1 MDQTPLSGEYWQ
13 EDKFLN
19 TLAEAYRLQEAII
32 GATELAVLS
41 TNLEGTLTS
50 FNKAAENLL
59 GYSADEVVGKETPV
73 LFHDQAEILKRAEE
87 LERTSGFLVKSMFEV
102 LSLTTLKKQSPE
114 RSEWTL
120 IHKNGKRFP
129 VSLSVT
135 LLKDENDQVFG
146 FAAIATD
153 ITEQKAA
160 EKRLK
165 ESEAHLNA
173 ILTSSD
179 ASTIEIDEHGR
190 YINVWS
196 NHHELGGVPIRE
208 LKNKTFAE
216 LFGKDL
222 SKPFDELRKKVLST
236 GEPQEIELKSPTP
249 GDDRWYSIKYARIS
263 DENSRPTNR
272 ISCSI
277 SNITK
282 RKRAELALRES
293 EEKFRNMAHNIP
305 GAIYLC
311 NNDATY
317 SMVYLNPKVEEITG
331 FNVSQFLTG
340 EINFVQLY
348 HPEDSP
354 AIIAAVDKALAEKS
368 NFNIE
373 YRLKHRSGEWR
384 WIKESGTGVFDDD
397 GSLTFIEGVIIDVT
411 AQKLAED
418 EFQKLARQNQSI
430 FNNAVNLNAVAG
442 FDGYFKRVNPM
453 WTELTGWTQEEL
465 TSKPFLEFVHPEDKE
480 STIEAANYIA
490 TGHNLL
496 TFENRY
502 QCKDG
507 TYRWLLWSSA
517 VDRHNR
523 FIYATAIDITERKKS
538 EDDLLLSK
546 KGLESLAIKLQEQ
559 NRQLDE
565 FAHIISHNLR
575 SPIGNIKAL
584 IGLLNNNSS
593 IDDYR
598 LIFDKLKNLSVNLG
612 ETMNDLMD
620 TLKVKKETKIERI
633 EIRFKEIMDKVI
645 QSLEGELIRS
655 SAAITFEFGKAPTI
669 VYSRA
674 YMESIMLNLMSNAVK
689 YRSPERKPA
698 IHIETSIEGH
708 AVQLRVSD
716 NGLGIDMQ
724 KYGDKLFGLH
734 KTFHGNKE
742 ARGVGLFL
750 IKTQVEALG
759 GSIQAISEV
768 GKGTTFIITFS

>member
-1 MDQTPLSGEYWQ
+1 MDQPPLSGEYWQ

-50 FNKAAENLL
+50 FNRAAEDLL
-59 GYSADEVVGKETPV
+59 GYKAEEVIGKETPV
-73 LFHDQAEILKRAEE
+73 LFHDQSEILKRAEE

-102 LSLTTLKKQSPE
+102 LSLATLKNKSPE
-114 RSEWTL
+114 RSEWTF

-135 LLKDENDQVFG
+135 VLVDENDQVFG

-153 ITEQKAA
+153 ITEQKEA

-165 ESEAHLNA
+165 ESEAHLKA

-179 ASTIEIDEHGR
+179 ASTVEIDEHGR
-190 YINVWS
+190 YINIWS
-196 NHHELGGVPIRE
+196 NHVELGGVPVRD
-208 LKNKTFAE
+208 LRNKTFAD
-216 LFGKDL
+216 LFGKEF

-249 GDDRWYSIKYARIS
+249 GDDRWYSIKYARIY

-282 RKRAELALRES
+282 RKKAEFALRES
-293 EEKFRNMAHNIP
+293 EEKFRTMAQNIP

-317 SMVYLNPKVEEITG
+317 SMVYLNDKVEEITG
-331 FNVSQFLTG
+331 FKASQFLNG

-354 AIIAAVDKALAEKS
+354 AIIAAVDKALAEKT

-373 YRLKHRSGEWR
+373 YRLKHRSLEWR
-384 WIKESGTGVFDDD
+384 WIKESGLGVYDDD
-397 GSLTFIEGVIIDVT
+397 GKLILIEGVIMDIT
-411 AQKLAED
+411 AQKLAE
-418 EFQKLARQNQSI
+418 EEYQKVAKQNHSI
-430 FNNAVNLNAVAG
+430 FNNAVNLNAVTG

-453 WTELTGWTQEEL
+453 WTEITGWTQEEL
-465 TSKPFLEFVHPEDKE
+465 TTKPFLSFVHPEDKE
-480 STIEAANYIA
+480 STMEAANYLA
-490 TGHNLL
+490 AGHNLL

-502 QCKDG
+502 RCKDG

-517 VDRHNR
+517 VDTKNKL
-523 FIYATAIDITERKKS
+523 IYATAIDITERKKS

-584 IGLLNNNSS
+584 IGLLNDSS
-593 IDDYR
+593 SMDDYR

-620 TLKVKKETKIERI
+620 TLKVKKEPKIECI
-633 EIRFKEIMDKVI
+633 EIRFKDIMDKVI

-655 SAAITFEFGKAPTI
+655 GASITFEFNKAPTV

-674 YMESIMLNLMSNAVK
+674 YMESIMLNLMSNAIK
-689 YRSPERKPA
+689 YRALDRKPT
-698 IHIETSIEGH
+698 IHLESSIEGNT
-708 AVQLRVSD
+708 VQLRVSD

-759 GSIQAISEV
+759 GSIQATSDV
-768 GKGTTFIITFS
+768 GKGTTFIINFS

>member
-1 MDQTPLSGEYWQ
+1 MDQPPLSGDYWQ

-59 GYSADEVVGKETPV
+59 GYKSEDVVGKETPV
-73 LFHDQAEILKRAEE
+73 LFHDQSEILKRAEE
-87 LERTSGFLVKSMFEV
+87 LERESGFLVKSMFEV
-102 LSLTTLKKQSPE
+102 LSLATLKNKSPE
-114 RSEWTL
+114 RSEWTF

-160 EKRLK
+160 EKKLK
-165 ESEAHLNA
+165 ESEAHLKA

-179 ASTIEIDEHGR
+179 ATTVEIDEHGR
-190 YINVWS
+190 YLNIWS
-196 NHHELGGVPIRE
+196 NHNELGGVAVRD
-208 LKNKTFAE
+208 LKNKTFSD
-216 LFGKDL
+216 LFGKEF
-222 SKPFDELRKKVLST
+222 SKPFDELRRKVLAN

-249 GDDRWYSIKYARIS
+249 GDDRWYSIKYARIY

-282 RKRAELALRES
+282 RKKAEFALRES
-293 EEKFRNMAHNIP
+293 EEKFRNMAENIP

-317 SMVYLNPKVEEITG
+317 SMVYLNDKVEEITG
-331 FNVSQFLTG
+331 FKASQFISG
-340 EINFVQLY
+340 EVNFVQLY
-348 HPEDSP
+348 HPDDVPE
-354 AIIAAVDKALAEKS
+354 IFAAVDKALAERTS
-368 NFNIE
+368 FHIE
-373 YRLKHRSGEWR
+373 FRLKHRSTEWR
-384 WIKESGTGVFDDD
+384 LIKETGLGVFDDD
-397 GSLTFIEGVIIDVT
+397 GNLIHIEGVIMDVT
-411 AQKLAED
+411 AQKLAE
-418 EFQKLARQNQSI
+418 EEYRKIAAQNHSI

-453 WTELTGWTQEEL
+453 WTEVMGWTQEEM
-465 TSKPFLEFVHPEDKE
+465 TSRPFIDFVHPEDKE

-490 TGHNLL
+490 TGHNLM

-517 VDRHNR
+517 VDKQNK

-584 IGLLNNNSS
+584 IGLLNDKSS
-593 IDDYR
+593 MEDYR
-598 LIFDKLKNLSVNLG
+598 LIFDKLKNLSVNLN
-612 ETMNDLMD
+612 ETMSDLMD
-620 TLKVKKETKIERI
+620 TLKVKKETTIERI
-633 EIRFKEIMDKVI
+633 EIRFKDIMDKVI

-655 SAAITFEFGKAPTI
+655 GASISFEFDKAPTI

-674 YMESIMLNLMSNAVK
+674 YMESIMLNLMSNAIK
-689 YRSPERKPA
+689 YRSSDRKPS
-698 IHIETSIEGH
+698 IHLETSVEGTT
-708 AVQLRVSD
+708 VQLRVRD

-724 KYGDKLFGLH
+724 KHGDKLFGLH

-759 GSIQAISEV
+759 GSIHATSEV
-768 GKGTTFIITFS
+768 GKGTTFFINFS